1 MTMKNII
8 KNIILFYNMDL
19 KVEYDILYKKWESAF
34 NEFYETFIYYNNLE
48 CSEQEKIINKYRIYI
63 MFRLADDYKKQLD
76 ELKNKIEK

>member
-1 MTMKNII
+1 MKNII

-19 KVEYDILYKKWESAF
+19 KEEYDTLHKKWESAF

>member
-1 MTMKNII
+1 M
-8 KNIILFYNMDL
+8 KNIILFNNMDL

-34 NEFYETFIYYNNLE
+34 NEFYETFIYYHNLE
-48 CSEQEKIINKYRIYI
+48 CPEDEKIINKYRIYI

>member
-1 MTMKNII
+1 MTLKNII
-8 KNIILFYNMDL
+8 KNIILFYNINL

-34 NEFYETFIYYNNLE
+34 NEFYETFIYYNNLK